1 MSIKKNYKIKP
12 DKLEK
17 FISTVYEKCKL
28 SKKHASIVAKGLVR
42 ADVRGVWSHGVVR
55 APIYCERILKKVA
68 NPKPKIKIKKIQRN
82 ILHVDG
88 NNGLGFITSSI
99 AMNECVKVAK
109 KYGVGIAGIC
119 NSNHFGMA
127 ANYLEIATKNN
138 CIAWVFTASSPAL
151 PPHGAMAAHFGT
163 APFAFGSPTGN
174 KNKPFILDMAC
185 SAVARGKLK
194 FAAKS
199 GKKIPFGLALDK
211 FGKPTNDGAKAFEGI
226 MLPFGGMKGAG
237 ISWMMDIIGGIFTG
251 ANHSG
256 NVKNQFGNNF
266 SGPAN
271 VGHFMICLK
280 ADLFQNKNQFLKKM
294 EYGIKKVKKLKLAKN
309 FKEILHPGE
318 PEYRKEQMI
327 KKQGVIL
334 SEDIVKDLNE
344 LGDSV
349 GVKSPF

>member
-1 MSIKKNYKIKP
+1 
-12 DKLEK
+12 
-17 FISTVYEKCKL
+17 
-28 SKKHASIVAKGLVR
+28 
-42 ADVRGVWSHGVVR
+42 
-55 APIYCERILKKVA
+55 
-68 NPKPKIKIKKIQRN
+68 
-82 ILHVDG
+82 
-88 NNGLGFITSSI
+88 
-99 AMNECVKVAK
+99 MNECVKVAK
-109 KYGVGIAGIC
+109 KYGVGIAGVY

-127 ANYLEIATKNN
+127 ANYLEIATKND

-163 APFAFGSPTGN
+163 APFAFGSPTAN

-251 ANHSG
+251 ANHGG
-256 NVKNQFGNNF
+256 NIKNQFGNNF

-327 KKQGVIL
+327 KKKGIVL
-334 SEDIVKDLNE
+334 SADIIKDLNE
-344 LGDSV
+344 LGETL